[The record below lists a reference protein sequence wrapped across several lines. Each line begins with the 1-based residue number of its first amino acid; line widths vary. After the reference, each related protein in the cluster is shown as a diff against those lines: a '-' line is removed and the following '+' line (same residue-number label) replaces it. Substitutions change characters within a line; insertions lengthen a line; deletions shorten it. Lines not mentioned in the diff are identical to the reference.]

1 MPEILLHAIKVNKFL
16 AIRLQDVQD
25 FLDATQAVMQ
35 TSIYKNSNRFRN
47 DKAFKGMKM
56 VQRTLQKLKDLGLQ
70 EVLKRFSDLMPLPI
84 DIKEP
89 SRKLYLPVD
98 SVLQHLLCVIMQ
110 AFFLTERLLGLCEH
124 TKKYLLARIQL
135 GHFWNWAVFSFANVS
150 RIW

>member
-1 MPEILLHAIKVNKFL
+1 
-16 AIRLQDVQD
+16 
-25 FLDATQAVMQ
+25 
-35 TSIYKNSNRFRN
+35 
-47 DKAFKGMKM
+47 M
-56 VQRTLQKLKDLGLQ
+56 VQRTLQKLKDLGLK

-98 SVLQHLLCVIMQ
+98 SVLQHFLCVTMQ
-110 AFFLTERLLGLCEH
+110 AFLLSERLLGLCEH
-124 TKKYLLARIQL
+124 TKKYLLARIEL